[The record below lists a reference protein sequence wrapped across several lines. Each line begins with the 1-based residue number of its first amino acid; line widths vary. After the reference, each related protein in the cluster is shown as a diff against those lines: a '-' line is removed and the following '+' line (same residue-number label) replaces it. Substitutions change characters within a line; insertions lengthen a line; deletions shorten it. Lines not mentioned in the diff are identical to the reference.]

1 MSVGKPCRAFEVDI
15 SVQNNTL
22 VVGVNGGNVTGAPDD
37 RIIWRAGNGVKTFTL
52 QFFQLGAEPAA
63 NEERKRIMVQDL
75 FPWPFTGEP
84 PRGGIVGPT
93 ERFEGTLTGPSV
105 PATAFKYSITVG
117 NLQLDPVV
125 IVDR

>member
-63 NEERKRIMVQDL
+63 NEECKRIAVQDL

-93 ERFEGTLTGPSV
+93 ERFEGTLTGHSV

>member
-1 MSVGKPCRAFEVDI
+1 MSTPNPCRVFEVDI

-22 VVGVNGGNVTGAPDD
+22 VVGVNGGNVTAAPED
-37 RIIWRAGNGVKTFTL
+37 RIIWRAGHGVKTFTL

-63 NEERKRIMVQDL
+63 NEERRRIVVQDL
-75 FPWPFTGEP
+75 LPWPFTGEP
-84 PRGGIVGPT
+84 PKGGVVGPT
-93 ERFEGTLTGPSV
+93 ERFEGTLAGKSV
-105 PATAFKYSITVG
+105 PATAFKYSVVVG

>member
-1 MSVGKPCRAFEVDI
+1 MSAKPCRVFEVDI

-22 VVGVNGGNVTGAPDD
+22 VVGLNGGNITGGQDD
-37 RIIWRAGNGVKTFTL
+37 RVIWRAGHGVKTFTL

-63 NEERKRIMVQDL
+63 NEERRRIVVQDL
-75 FPWPFTGEP
+75 FPWPFKGEP
-84 PRGGIVGPT
+84 PAGGIVGPT
-93 ERFEGTLTGPSV
+93 ERFEGTLAKDSV
-105 PATAFKYSITVG
+105 EAKAFKYTIIVG